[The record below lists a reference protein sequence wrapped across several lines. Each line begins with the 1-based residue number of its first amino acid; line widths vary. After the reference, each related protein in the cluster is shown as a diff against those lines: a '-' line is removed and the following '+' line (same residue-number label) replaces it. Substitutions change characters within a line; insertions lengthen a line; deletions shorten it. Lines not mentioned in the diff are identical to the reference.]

1 MHTLGLYTPLDFEL
15 AFTVQTFKNQLLCF
29 SSSLPLIRHINQ
41 LCIVWL
47 QIINTL
53 LCSKCCYVV
62 IKPLI
67 SKQFIVKCLC
77 NHGNWSLF
85 ETLKYRRLMLQI
97 QIACELQLNVS
108 QDSLFLVLLHTLRIE
123 YQPYIPNT
131 MSVFWSS
138 KASRGNKVLP
148 MLYMCDLCRQKQ
160 LQVRVP
166 VQISNQLA
174 SWPSSP
180 HVHCT

>member
-85 ETLKYRRLMLQI
+85 ETVKYRRLML
-97 QIACELQLNVS
+97 
-108 QDSLFLVLLHTLRIE
+108 
-123 YQPYIPNT
+123 
-131 MSVFWSS
+131 
-138 KASRGNKVLP
+138 
-148 MLYMCDLCRQKQ
+148 
-160 LQVRVP
+160 
-166 VQISNQLA
+166 
-174 SWPSSP
+174 
-180 HVHCT
+180 

>member
-1 MHTLGLYTPLDFEL
+1 MLEKMLSILNCVYIICHYHGVRHINCMVQQKNEHAHFDFEL

-85 ETLKYRRLMLQI
+85 ETVKYRRLML
-97 QIACELQLNVS
+97 
-108 QDSLFLVLLHTLRIE
+108 
-123 YQPYIPNT
+123 
-131 MSVFWSS
+131 
-138 KASRGNKVLP
+138 
-148 MLYMCDLCRQKQ
+148 
-160 LQVRVP
+160 
-166 VQISNQLA
+166 
-174 SWPSSP
+174 
-180 HVHCT
+180 